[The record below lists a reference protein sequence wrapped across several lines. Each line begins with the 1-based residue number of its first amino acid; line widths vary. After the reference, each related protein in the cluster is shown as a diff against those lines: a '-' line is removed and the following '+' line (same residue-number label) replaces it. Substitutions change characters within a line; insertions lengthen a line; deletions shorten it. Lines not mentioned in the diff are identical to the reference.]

1 MHPAANHLIQ
11 LQELSLIRDERKV
24 TAGGK
29 QLEQL
34 NESIEEMTDELPND
48 VRTMFIKLF
57 KKDHT
62 VIVPTSDG
70 NCAGCGLKLPISL
83 VQVVRVAKELHHC
96 PSCTRFLYF
105 QEESPRR
112 TTKGHTRSEPRKVG
126 IARFSAE
133 SLMIPRLA
141 ATDRDGV
148 ISELA
153 HQMAQEGFVE
163 HEDRLVREALRRE
176 AIIGTAIENGLAFP
190 HVRGVEGGGL
200 TMAFGVSAKGI
211 KFGGSGKTLTRLIF
225 FMVIPT
231 AASAFYL
238 KLLAGLTQTL
248 TDASKRKALA
258 SETTQKGRWKAL
270 CKATRTTI
278 K

>member
-34 NESIEEMTDELPND
+34 NESIEEMTDELPGD
-48 VRTMFIKLF
+48 VRSMYFKLF

-62 VIVPTSDG
+62 VIVPVSDG

-83 VQVVRVAKELHHC
+83 GQVVRVAKELHHC
-96 PSCTRFLYF
+96 PSCTRFLYY

-112 TTKGHTRSEPRKVG
+112 TTKGHKRSEPRKVG

-133 SLMIPRLA
+133 SLMIPRVA

-153 HQMAQEGFVE
+153 HQMAQEGFIE
-163 HEDRLVREALRRE
+163 HEDRLVREAFRRE
-176 AIIGTAIENGLAFP
+176 AIISTALENGLAFP

-200 TMAFGVSAKGI
+200 TMALGVSSKGI
-211 KFGGSGKTLTRLIF
+211 KFGGPGKRLTRLVF

-238 KLLAGLTQTL
+238 KLIAGLTQTL
-248 TDASKRKALA
+248 TDASKRKALTVEA
-258 SETTQKGRWKAL
+258 TQKSLWKAL